1 MYDHRV
7 SGKIRSGRNADQIDR
22 GVNDLFFLH
31 DWEADEAYEFFTLVE
46 TVIWV
51 ESVYERKS
59 EKFVNRQSD
68 RS

>member
-1 MYDHRV
+1 M
-7 SGKIRSGRNADQIDR
+7 IF
-22 GVNDLFFLH
+22 FFLH